1 MDDLTKLMKATVI
14 IAQTVQSLQRAGGPL
29 QFDRAMRR
37 LDAVVED
44 LEKGI
49 KEREAS

>member
-1 MDDLTKLMKATVI
+1 MDDLTKLMKATVTL
-14 IAQTVQSLQRAGGPL
+14 AQTVRALQRVRGPL